1 MAVKVIRWKIISGLL
16 VVVAQLAACRQQMAD
31 QPRYDPLEASSFFAD
46 GQSARAPVEG
56 TVARGQLQE
65 DAQLFNGG
73 TDTVLASEFPI
84 PVTIEMLR
92 RGQERYNIYC
102 TPCHDRT
109 GSGNGM
115 IVRRGYA
122 RPPSYHTE
130 ILRRQPVGHLFRVI
144 SRGLGAMPSYSA
156 QISAADRWAIIAY
169 IRSLQLSQNAALADV
184 PAEQRGQIDEQK

>member
-1 MAVKVIRWKIISGLL
+1 M
-16 VVVAQLAACRQQMAD
+16 VVTIAACRQQMAD

-65 DAQLFNGG
+65 DAQFFNGG
-73 TDTVLASEFPI
+73 TDTVLATEFPL
-84 PVTIEMLR
+84 PVTIEVLR

>member
-1 MAVKVIRWKIISGLL
+1 MKRQNYRHTVYLL
-16 VVVAQLAACRQQMAD
+16 AVVVMIAACGQQMAD

-46 GQSARAPVEG
+46 GQSARTPVEG

-73 TDTVLASEFPI
+73 TDTVLATEFPI
-84 PVTIEMLR
+84 PVTIEVLR

-169 IRSLQLSQNAALADV
+169 IRSLQLSQNAALDDV
-184 PAEQRGQIDEQK
+184 PAEQRVQIDEQK

>member
-1 MAVKVIRWKIISGLL
+1 MAI
-16 VVVAQLAACRQQMAD
+16 
-31 QPRYDPLEASSFFAD
+31 
-46 GQSARAPVEG
+46 EG
-56 TVARGQLQE
+56 TVARGQLRE
-65 DAQLFNGG
+65 DEQLFNGG
-73 TDTVLASEFPI
+73 TDTALATEFPF
-84 PVTIEMLR
+84 PVTIEILR

-122 RPPSYHTE
+122 RPPSYHTD

-156 QISAADRWAIIAY
+156 QVSAADRWAIIAY
-169 IRSLQLSQNAALADV
+169 IRSLQLSQNAAIADV
-184 PAEQRGQIDEQK
+184 PAEQREQIDEQK